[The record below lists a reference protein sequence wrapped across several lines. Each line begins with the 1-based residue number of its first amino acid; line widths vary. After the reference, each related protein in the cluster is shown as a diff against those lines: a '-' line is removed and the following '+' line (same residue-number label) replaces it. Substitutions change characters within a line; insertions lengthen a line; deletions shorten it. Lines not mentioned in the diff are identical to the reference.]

1 MNGNDCSM
9 DAERALHE
17 HSQAGQRAARA
28 VGIN

>member
-1 MNGNDCSM
+1 MNGDDCFI
-9 DAERALHE
+9 DAECVLRE